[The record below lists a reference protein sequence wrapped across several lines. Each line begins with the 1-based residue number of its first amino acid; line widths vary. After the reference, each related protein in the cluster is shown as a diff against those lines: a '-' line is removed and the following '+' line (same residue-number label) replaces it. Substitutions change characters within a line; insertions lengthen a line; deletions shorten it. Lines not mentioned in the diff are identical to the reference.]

1 MSIRQ
6 NGSQSVASYLHRSW
20 FRYKPSQMQKQV
32 WSSSHVLYFVLFLAD
47 RMVSKMFAFN
57 VIPYNATYRATGR
70 GGVTINVYK

>member
-1 MSIRQ
+1 
-6 NGSQSVASYLHRSW
+6 
-20 FRYKPSQMQKQV
+20 MQKQV